1 MHSITGRRTSA
12 GPPYPPLRACRSLLA
27 WPCLSAW
34 PRLFAWR
41 CLLAWPCLRALLI
54 TLLLSCLCIAA
65 QAASW
70 ERAARVAY
78 VDDSAP
84 VALHEVSAA
93 LDYAIAAWS
102 ARLDVDLQ
110 RSDTTVTPGYNAG
123 VITIRWLDSL
133 EMVQGGSDIF
143 SAATTRRWLYAVSGA
158 IAGAEIFLSRD
169 NPRLLDSACLTHVLV
184 HEIGHAL
191 GLHHLPAE
199 NAVMHASLGSCH
211 HTVSA
216 DDIAA
221 APYAPQLCHAEL
233 LPNLDLYIPVVRIRD
248 KSWSV
253 RLAYQQDHWAV
264 SNAQPIAAKPDCDE
278 VRLDAD
284 TLVLDRIWSQHRE
297 WQAELE
303 NVDEEWRLK
312 YVR

>member
-1 MHSITGRRTSA
+1 MHSTTGRRASV
-12 GPPYPPLRACRSLLA
+12 GLHYPHPRARCF
-27 WPCLSAW
+27 
-34 PRLFAWR
+34 PRVRFT
-41 CLLAWPCLRALLI
+41 
-54 TLLLSCLCIAA
+54 TLLLSWLLPCLTAVA
-65 QAASW
+65 HAASW

-78 VDDSAP
+78 VDDAAP
-84 VALHEVSAA
+84 VAEAEVSAA

-102 ARLDVDLQ
+102 ARLDIDLQ
-110 RSDTTVTPGYNAG
+110 RSDAAVTSGYNAG

-133 EMVQGGSDIF
+133 DIVQGGSGIF

-169 NPRLLDSACLTHVLV
+169 NKRLQDNACLTHVLV

-191 GLHHLPAE
+191 GLHHLPE
-199 NAVMHASLGSCH
+199 ESAVMYASLDNCH

-216 DDIAA
+216 GDIAA
-221 APYAPQLCHAEL
+221 APYASHLCHAEL
-233 LPNLDLYIPVVRIRD
+233 LPSFDLYIPVIRVGE

-253 RLAYQQDHWAV
+253 RLAYEQDHWAV
-264 SNAQPIAAKPDCDE
+264 SDARPSDAHPDCDSA
-278 VRLDAD
+278 RLDAN
-284 TLVLDRIWSQHRE
+284 TLMLDKIWTQHRE

-303 NVDEEWRLK
+303 NVGEQWRLK